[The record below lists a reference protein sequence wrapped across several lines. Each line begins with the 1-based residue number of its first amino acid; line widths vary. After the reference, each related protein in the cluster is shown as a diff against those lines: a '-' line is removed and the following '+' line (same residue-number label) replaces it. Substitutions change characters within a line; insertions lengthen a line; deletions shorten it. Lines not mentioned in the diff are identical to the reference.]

1 MEENRK
7 ELIPYNNGDH
17 PLGVRTED
25 ISFSQELENVFP
37 IEHQSKRTML
47 CLISV
52 LGSYTHAA
60 RVIGVSPMTHK
71 RWLDEDFEYSEMNNI
86 ATDLYKDFLEGVAR
100 DRAVNG
106 WIETTTIT
114 KPDAVETRTV
124 TKFDNA
130 LLKTLLEAERPEK
143 FGKRIGMNHSMD
155 NRNPFTDEETDHAY
169 QQFLEATIE
178 EVPELE
184 ITDDKG

>member
-1 MEENRK
+1 MEESK
-7 ELIPYNNGDH
+7 EALMLQNISDH
-17 PLGVRTED
+17 PLSVRSDD
-25 ISFSQELENVFP
+25 IAFSRELENVFP
-37 IEHQSKRTML
+37 IEHQNKRSML

-52 LGSYTHAA
+52 LGSHTHAGK
-60 RVIGVSPMTHK
+60 VIGVSPATHK
-71 RWLDEDFEYSEMNNI
+71 QWLDEDVEYSEMNNI

-114 KPDAVETRTV
+114 KPDTVETRTV

-143 FGKRIGMNHSMD
+143 FGKRIDMMHSVD
-155 NRNPFTDEETDHAY
+155 NRNPFTDEETDQAY
-169 QQFLEATIE
+169 QQFIEATIE
-178 EVPELE
+178 ELPDEEQV
-184 ITDDKG
+184 